1 MIEYRDV
8 QAAQARI
15 ASHII
20 RTPLLRVPALDEA
33 LGCQVYLKHEGFQ
46 AIGAFKIRGALNKA
60 LSLSEEE
67 LGRGLVCASS
77 GNHAQGVAYAAHK
90 LGAQAVI
97 VMPTNANPVK
107 LAGVQRWGGQVE
119 LVGTLS
125 SQREERAAQLVR
137 EQGMVEIHPYADP
150 FVAAGQ
156 GTLALEVLEDLP
168 DASLI
173 AAPIGGGGLISGIA
187 TAVKGAAPQVRT
199 VGVEPAGAPRYTR
212 SRAEGRPVQLESV
225 QTIADGTRTDP
236 RQPGQLRRHPGP
248 GGRAVYRGGPLDRGG
263 HAPSDDRR
271 QGDRR
276 ALLRPPRGRRP
287 VRRAPCPAGGQGG
300 VRPVRRQRRSGSVGP
315 AAGLT
320 ALRSVT
326 LSQKARRSCAML
338 NIPSKGEEAQRD
350 AL

>member
-8 QAAQARI
+8 QAARARI
-15 ASHII
+15 APHIV

-187 TAVKGAAPQVRT
+187 TAVKGAATQVRT
-199 VGVEPAGAPRYTR
+199 VGVESAGAPRYTR

-225 QTIADGTRTDP
+225 QTIADGTRTDHANP
-236 RQPGQLRRHPGP
+236 DNFAVIQARVDELYAVEDRWIEEAMRLLMTAAKVIAEPSSALPVAAALCGALPVRPEDKAVFVLS
-248 GGRAVYRGGPLDRGG
+248 GGNADP
-263 HAPSDDRR
+263 
-271 QGDRR
+271 
-276 ALLRPPRGRRP
+276 ALL
-287 VRRAPCPAGGQGG
+287 
-300 VRPVRRQRRSGSVGP
+300 
-315 AAGLT
+315 
-320 ALRSVT
+320 
-326 LSQKARRSCAML
+326 ARLLA
-338 NIPSKGEEAQRD
+338 
-350 AL
+350 

>member
-8 QAAQARI
+8 QAARARI
-15 ASHII
+15 APHIV

-225 QTIADGTRTDP
+225 QTIADGTRTDHANP
-236 RQPGQLRRHPGP
+236 DNF
-248 GGRAVYRGGPLDRGG
+248 AVKP
-263 HAPSDDRR
+263 
-271 QGDRR
+271 
-276 ALLRPPRGRRP
+276 
-287 VRRAPCPAGGQGG
+287 
-300 VRPVRRQRRSGSVGP
+300 
-315 AAGLT
+315 
-320 ALRSVT
+320 
-326 LSQKARRSCAML
+326 
-338 NIPSKGEEAQRD
+338 I
-350 AL
+350 

>member
-46 AIGAFKIRGALNKA
+46 AIGAFKIRSALNKA

-225 QTIADGTRTDP
+225 QTIANGTRTDHANP
-236 RQPGQLRRHPGP
+236 DNFAVIQARVDELYTVEDRWIEEAIRLLMTAAKVIAEPSSVLPVAAALCGALPVRPEDKAVFVLS
-248 GGRAVYRGGPLDRGG
+248 GGNADP
-263 HAPSDDRR
+263 
-271 QGDRR
+271 
-276 ALLRPPRGRRP
+276 ALL
-287 VRRAPCPAGGQGG
+287 
-300 VRPVRRQRRSGSVGP
+300 
-315 AAGLT
+315 
-320 ALRSVT
+320 
-326 LSQKARRSCAML
+326 ARLLA
-338 NIPSKGEEAQRD
+338 
-350 AL
+350 

>member
-15 ASHII
+15 APHIV

-46 AIGAFKIRGALNKA
+46 TIGAFKLRGALNKA

-90 LGAQAVI
+90 LGTQAVI

-107 LAGVQRWGGQVE
+107 LAGVKRWGGQVE

-137 EQGMVEIHPYADP
+137 ERGMVEIPPYADP
-150 FVAAGQ
+150 LVAAGQ

-225 QTIADGTRTDP
+225 QTIADGTRTDHANP
-236 RQPGQLRRHPGP
+236 DNFAVIQARVDELYTVEDRWIEEAMRLLMTTAKVVAEPSSALPVAAALCGALPVRPEDKAVFVLS
-248 GGRAVYRGGPLDRGG
+248 GGNADP
-263 HAPSDDRR
+263 
-271 QGDRR
+271 
-276 ALLRPPRGRRP
+276 ALL
-287 VRRAPCPAGGQGG
+287 
-300 VRPVRRQRRSGSVGP
+300 
-315 AAGLT
+315 
-320 ALRSVT
+320 
-326 LSQKARRSCAML
+326 ARLLA
-338 NIPSKGEEAQRD
+338 
-350 AL
+350 

>member
-1 MIEYRDV
+1 M
-8 QAAQARI
+8 
-15 ASHII
+15 
-20 RTPLLRVPALDEA
+20 
-33 LGCQVYLKHEGFQ
+33 
-46 AIGAFKIRGALNKA
+46 
-60 LSLSEEE
+60 
-67 LGRGLVCASS
+67 CASS

-107 LAGVQRWGGQVE
+107 LAGVKRWGGQVE

-137 EQGMVEIHPYADP
+137 ERGMVEIHPYADP
-150 FVAAGQ
+150 LVAAGQ

-225 QTIADGTRTDP
+225 QTIADGTRTDHANP
-236 RQPGQLRRHPGP
+236 DNFAVIQTRVDELYTVEDRWIEEAMRLLMTAAKVVAEPSSALPVAAALCGALPVRPEDKAVFVLS
-248 GGRAVYRGGPLDRGG
+248 GGNADP
-263 HAPSDDRR
+263 
-271 QGDRR
+271 
-276 ALLRPPRGRRP
+276 ALL
-287 VRRAPCPAGGQGG
+287 
-300 VRPVRRQRRSGSVGP
+300 
-315 AAGLT
+315 
-320 ALRSVT
+320 
-326 LSQKARRSCAML
+326 ARLLA
-338 NIPSKGEEAQRD
+338 
-350 AL
+350 

>member
-8 QAAQARI
+8 QAARARI
-15 ASHII
+15 APHIV

-225 QTIADGTRTDP
+225 QTIADGTRTDHANSDNFAVIQARVDELYTVEDRWIEEAMRLLMTAAKVIAEP
-236 RQPGQLRRHPGP
+236 SSVLPVAAALCGALPVRPEDKAVFVLS
-248 GGRAVYRGGPLDRGG
+248 GGNADP
-263 HAPSDDRR
+263 
-271 QGDRR
+271 
-276 ALLRPPRGRRP
+276 ALL
-287 VRRAPCPAGGQGG
+287 
-300 VRPVRRQRRSGSVGP
+300 
-315 AAGLT
+315 
-320 ALRSVT
+320 
-326 LSQKARRSCAML
+326 ARLLA
-338 NIPSKGEEAQRD
+338 
-350 AL
+350 

>member
-8 QAAQARI
+8 QAARARI
-15 ASHII
+15 APHIV

-212 SRAEGRPVQLESV
+212 SRAEDRPVQLESV
-225 QTIADGTRTDP
+225 QTIADGTRTDHANP
-236 RQPGQLRRHPGP
+236 DNFAVIQARVDELYTVEDRWIEEAMRLLMTAAKVIAEPSSVLPVAAALCGALPVRPEDKAVFVLS
-248 GGRAVYRGGPLDRGG
+248 GGNADP
-263 HAPSDDRR
+263 
-271 QGDRR
+271 
-276 ALLRPPRGRRP
+276 ALL
-287 VRRAPCPAGGQGG
+287 
-300 VRPVRRQRRSGSVGP
+300 
-315 AAGLT
+315 
-320 ALRSVT
+320 
-326 LSQKARRSCAML
+326 ARLLA
-338 NIPSKGEEAQRD
+338 
-350 AL
+350 

>member
-225 QTIADGTRTDP
+225 QTIADGTRTDHANP
-236 RQPGQLRRHPGP
+236 DNFAVIQARVDELYTVEDRWIEEAMRLLMTAAKVIAEPSSVLPVAAALCGAIPVRPEDKAVFVLS
-248 GGRAVYRGGPLDRGG
+248 GGNADP
-263 HAPSDDRR
+263 
-271 QGDRR
+271 
-276 ALLRPPRGRRP
+276 ALL
-287 VRRAPCPAGGQGG
+287 
-300 VRPVRRQRRSGSVGP
+300 
-315 AAGLT
+315 
-320 ALRSVT
+320 
-326 LSQKARRSCAML
+326 ARLLA
-338 NIPSKGEEAQRD
+338 
-350 AL
+350 

>member
-67 LGRGLVCASS
+67 LGRGLGCASS

-225 QTIADGTRTDP
+225 QTIADGTRTDHANP
-236 RQPGQLRRHPGP
+236 DNFAVIQARVDELYTVEDRWIEEAMRLLMTAAKVIAEPSSVLPVAAALCGALPVRPEDKAVFVLS
-248 GGRAVYRGGPLDRGG
+248 GGNADP
-263 HAPSDDRR
+263 
-271 QGDRR
+271 
-276 ALLRPPRGRRP
+276 ALL
-287 VRRAPCPAGGQGG
+287 
-300 VRPVRRQRRSGSVGP
+300 
-315 AAGLT
+315 
-320 ALRSVT
+320 
-326 LSQKARRSCAML
+326 ARLLA
-338 NIPSKGEEAQRD
+338 
-350 AL
+350 

>member
-90 LGAQAVI
+90 LGTQAVI

-225 QTIADGTRTDP
+225 QTIADGTRTDHANP
-236 RQPGQLRRHPGP
+236 DNFAVIQARVDELYTVEDRWIEEAIRLLMTAAKVIAEPSSVLPVAAALCGALPVRPEDKAVFVLS
-248 GGRAVYRGGPLDRGG
+248 GGNADP
-263 HAPSDDRR
+263 
-271 QGDRR
+271 
-276 ALLRPPRGRRP
+276 ALL
-287 VRRAPCPAGGQGG
+287 
-300 VRPVRRQRRSGSVGP
+300 
-315 AAGLT
+315 
-320 ALRSVT
+320 
-326 LSQKARRSCAML
+326 ARLLA
-338 NIPSKGEEAQRD
+338 
-350 AL
+350 

>member
-15 ASHII
+15 APHIV

-46 AIGAFKIRGALNKA
+46 TIGAFKLRGALNKA

-107 LAGVQRWGGQVE
+107 LAGVKRWGGQVE

-125 SQREERAAQLVR
+125 SQREDRAAQLVR
-137 EQGMVEIHPYADP
+137 ERGLVEIHPYADP
-150 FVAAGQ
+150 LVAAGP

-225 QTIADGTRTDP
+225 QTIADGTRTDHANP
-236 RQPGQLRRHPGP
+236 DNFAVIQARVDELYTVEDRWIEEAMRLLMTAAKVVAEPSSALPVAAALCGALPVRPEDKAVFVLS
-248 GGRAVYRGGPLDRGG
+248 GGNADP
-263 HAPSDDRR
+263 
-271 QGDRR
+271 
-276 ALLRPPRGRRP
+276 ALL
-287 VRRAPCPAGGQGG
+287 
-300 VRPVRRQRRSGSVGP
+300 
-315 AAGLT
+315 
-320 ALRSVT
+320 
-326 LSQKARRSCAML
+326 ARLLA
-338 NIPSKGEEAQRD
+338 
-350 AL
+350 

>member
-8 QAAQARI
+8 QAARARI
-15 ASHII
+15 APHIV

-225 QTIADGTRTDP
+225 QTIADGTRTDHANP
-236 RQPGQLRRHPGP
+236 DNFAVIQARVDELYAVEDRWIEEAMRLLMTAAKVIAEPSSALPVAAALCGALPVRPEDKAVFVLS
-248 GGRAVYRGGPLDRGG
+248 GGNADP
-263 HAPSDDRR
+263 
-271 QGDRR
+271 
-276 ALLRPPRGRRP
+276 ALL
-287 VRRAPCPAGGQGG
+287 
-300 VRPVRRQRRSGSVGP
+300 
-315 AAGLT
+315 
-320 ALRSVT
+320 
-326 LSQKARRSCAML
+326 ARLLA
-338 NIPSKGEEAQRD
+338 
-350 AL
+350 

>member
-67 LGRGLVCASS
+67 LGRSLVCASS

-225 QTIADGTRTDP
+225 QTIADGTRTDHANP
-236 RQPGQLRRHPGP
+236 DNFAVIQARVDELYTVEDRWIEEAMRLLMTAAKVIAEPSSVLPVAAALCGALPVRPEDKAVFVLS
-248 GGRAVYRGGPLDRGG
+248 GGNADP
-263 HAPSDDRR
+263 
-271 QGDRR
+271 
-276 ALLRPPRGRRP
+276 ALL
-287 VRRAPCPAGGQGG
+287 
-300 VRPVRRQRRSGSVGP
+300 
-315 AAGLT
+315 
-320 ALRSVT
+320 
-326 LSQKARRSCAML
+326 ARLLA
-338 NIPSKGEEAQRD
+338 
-350 AL
+350 

>member
-137 EQGMVEIHPYADP
+137 EQGMVEIHPYAAP

-225 QTIADGTRTDP
+225 QTIADGTRTDHANP
-236 RQPGQLRRHPGP
+236 DNFAVIQARVDELYTVEDRWIEEAMRLLMTAAKVIAEPSSVLPVAAALCGALPVRPEDKAVFVLS
-248 GGRAVYRGGPLDRGG
+248 GGNADP
-263 HAPSDDRR
+263 
-271 QGDRR
+271 
-276 ALLRPPRGRRP
+276 ALL
-287 VRRAPCPAGGQGG
+287 
-300 VRPVRRQRRSGSVGP
+300 
-315 AAGLT
+315 
-320 ALRSVT
+320 
-326 LSQKARRSCAML
+326 ARLLA
-338 NIPSKGEEAQRD
+338 
-350 AL
+350 

>member
-8 QAAQARI
+8 QAARARI
-15 ASHII
+15 APHIV

-225 QTIADGTRTDP
+225 QTIADGTRTDHANP
-236 RQPGQLRRHPGP
+236 DNFAVIQARVDELYTVEDRWIEEAMRLLMTAAKVIAEPSSVLPVAAALCGALPVRPEDKAVFVLS
-248 GGRAVYRGGPLDRGG
+248 GGNADP
-263 HAPSDDRR
+263 
-271 QGDRR
+271 
-276 ALLRPPRGRRP
+276 ALL
-287 VRRAPCPAGGQGG
+287 
-300 VRPVRRQRRSGSVGP
+300 
-315 AAGLT
+315 
-320 ALRSVT
+320 
-326 LSQKARRSCAML
+326 ARLLA
-338 NIPSKGEEAQRD
+338 
-350 AL
+350 